1 MYLVVNSAG
10 LSAVLVRKRTK
21 FQNFLMKNKAF
32 KPCNIRV
39 SIEAVSCVD
48 QLSAYQE
55 LSDLILFVCAMK
67 DDEWRKHLI
76 ESNPIMLL
84 MK

>member
-1 MYLVVNSAG
+1 M
-10 LSAVLVRKRTK
+10 SAVLVRKHTK
-21 FQNFLMKNKAF
+21 FQNLLMKNKAF
-32 KPCNIRV
+32 KPCNICV

-48 QLSAYQE
+48 QLSAFQE
-55 LSDLILFVCAMK
+55 LSDLILFVCVMK

-76 ESNPIMLL
+76 ESDPIMLL

>member
-1 MYLVVNSAG
+1 M
-10 LSAVLVRKRTK
+10 SAVLVRKHTK
-21 FQNFLMKNKAF
+21 FQNLLMKNKAF
-32 KPCNIRV
+32 KPCNICV

-48 QLSAYQE
+48 QLSACQE
-55 LSDLILFVCAMK
+55 LSDLILFVCVMK

-76 ESNPIMLL
+76 ESDPIMLL